1 MFPEEGMH
9 LGAQV
14 AQPYTP
20 VTRRVP
26 SDEFGQNIGQQGI
39 RVVQL
44 LEADAGGSAEIGM
57 SEDLSGRS
65 NIGIRCSRPTA

>member
-1 MFPEEGMH
+1 MH

-39 RVVQL
+39 RVVQ
-44 LEADAGGSAEIGM
+44 EADAGGSAEIGM